1 MGINSVVLVLTFVSI
16 SLMAASCQGEI
27 SSSVSN
33 SKADIQE
40 TPSPTRKVSSE
51 NIKYKPQKPPLEAKK
66 VTNIETFDQL
76 PEDYDPRLTAI
87 LSEPISDGVIVS
99 CYYIAASKNPRNNY
113 RWELHQDGRL
123 FAVQHSGQ
131 NPSFEI
137 TFDQPLPS
145 QPTKI
150 LSKDEIQTLYSQLEQ
165 AKFFDQPKLQ
175 RIPVEGGIY
184 VILRVRQGDR
194 THEVVY
200 ENVENPLFKYL
211 YSITN

>member
-1 MGINSVVLVLTFVSI
+1 M
-16 SLMAASCQGEI
+16 
-27 SSSVSN
+27 SN
-33 SKADIQE
+33 SKAEIQE
-40 TPSPTRKVSSE
+40 ISAPTYNVSS
-51 NIKYKPQKPPLEAKK
+51 NNVKYQPQELRLEAKE

-87 LSEPISDGVIVS
+87 LSEAVPDNVIVS
-99 CYYIAASKNPRNNY
+99 YYYIAASKNPRNNY
-113 RWELHQDGRL
+113 RWELNQDGRL

-165 AKFFDQPKLQ
+165 GKFFDQPQLQ
-175 RIPVEGGIY
+175 RISVEGGNY

-194 THEVVY
+194 FHEVVY
-200 ENVENPLFKYL
+200 ENVENPLLEYL
-211 YSITN
+211 YSITD